1 MLWNY
6 KTYSCAGD
14 IFTILVDSTV
24 SMIKFTAFKSL
35 TRKRKRAHPNH
46 KSAINTSCTSPTITV
61 IRSGLFF
68 SIINTRKKKCTGV
81 FRIKVLLW
89 TINKWIIHDYQH
101 QILTV
106 FFFFPFDYFKQVL
119 HDLGMTGPSIQ
130 IKKPNIMSLWTS
142 DLIVE
147 EHLINQD
154 NSLSNTY
161 CEW

>member
-61 IRSGLFF
+61 IRSGFFF
-68 SIINTRKKKCTGV
+68 SIINTRKKMHWS
-81 FRIKVLLW
+81 FQ
-89 TINKWIIHDYQH
+89 NKSP
-101 QILTV
+101 TV
-106 FFFFPFDYFKQVL
+106 NNKQMNHSWLPASDTDSFFFFLFDYFKQVL

-130 IKKPNIMSLWTS
+130 IKNKKAKYYVLMNLRFVSWRAPNQSR
-142 DLIVE
+142 
-147 EHLINQD
+147 
-154 NSLSNTY
+154 
-161 CEW
+161 